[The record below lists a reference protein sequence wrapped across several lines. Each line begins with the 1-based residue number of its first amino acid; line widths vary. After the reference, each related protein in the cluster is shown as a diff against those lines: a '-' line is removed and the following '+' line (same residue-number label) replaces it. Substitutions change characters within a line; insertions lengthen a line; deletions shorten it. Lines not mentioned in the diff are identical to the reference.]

1 MLGLVITLAI
11 LFTMSACFA
20 QGHGALLFAVVM
32 LGAFVGELGQACE
45 EGRAPMLVPAVCSA
59 CFAVW
64 AILALVGMHLGALD
78 NWPIR

>member
-1 MLGLVITLAI
+1 MLGLLITLAI
-11 LFTMSACFA
+11 LLTMSACFA

-32 LGAFVGELGQACE
+32 FCSFAGELLQACE
-45 EGRAPMLVPAVCSA
+45 DGRAPMLVPAVCSA

-64 AILALVGMHLGALD
+64 AILALVGMYLGALD